1 MPGRVMVVAYNFPP
15 IGGTGV
21 QRTLKYVTYLPQSGW
36 QPVVLTARNPGTL
49 PRDEEAERRLP
60 TDLVVERAFSPE
72 PIKLRRALGRVAR
85 RAAALRP
92 KGAAGGPTPAGGAS
106 NASMPPPTAVGEARP
121 AARLRDYGGLAGI
134 WGRLERLTFFPDPEV
149 GWVPFAVRLGLEAH
163 REAPVD
169 IVYSSAGPFSSHLAA
184 ALIAVRAGLPWV
196 ADFRDPWVGNAFA
209 AQLPSVHAALQM
221 QIERRFV
228 HLAAR
233 SVFATAGLT
242 AAYSARYPQ
251 AAGRFLTIPNG
262 YDRSD
267 LARIVPEPPPV
278 PDGFHLLFA
287 GSLYRPDELEV
298 FLLGV
303 ERLLSR
309 RPDLRQKLR
318 VDFVGQVN
326 EMNTGIAAQFE
337 TPDRLG
343 GVVAFEGFMPR
354 PRVLA
359 RMAGADALLQLMSDV
374 GGADVF
380 VGGKLLE
387 YLAFDRPILAVMP
400 PGDGRALVERLPTG
414 IVSDVRPDAIAD
426 ALERLLD
433 RTPAPAPSDPA
444 GQFDRVNLA
453 RRLAQVLDEVVAER

>member
-1 MPGRVMVVAYNFPP
+1 MQGRVLVVAYNFPP

-49 PRDEEAERRLP
+49 PWDEEAERRLP
-60 TDLVVERAFSPE
+60 PDLVVQRAFSPE
-72 PIKLRRALGRVAR
+72 PVKLRRALGRVAR
-85 RAAALRP
+85 EVATLNP
-92 KGAAGGPTPAGGAS
+92 KGSPRGAS
-106 NASMPPPTAVGEARP
+106 GASVPGPAAVGQAQP
-121 AARLRDYGGLAGI
+121 AVRVRDYGGLAGI
-134 WGRLERLTFFPDPEV
+134 WGQIERLTFFPDPEV

-163 REAPVD
+163 RESPVD
-169 IVYSSAGPFSSHLAA
+169 VVYSSAGPFSSHLAA
-184 ALIAVRAGLPWV
+184 AMIAVRAGLPWV

-209 AQLPSVHAALQM
+209 APLPSVHARLQAC
-221 QIERRFV
+221 IERRFV
-228 HLAAR
+228 HLADR

-242 AAYSARYPQ
+242 DAYSARYPL

-267 LARIVPEPPPV
+267 LVGIVPAPAPRPG
-278 PDGFHLLFA
+278 GFHLLYA

-303 ERLLSR
+303 ELLLDR
-309 RPDLRQKLR
+309 RPELREKLR
-318 VDFVGQVN
+318 IDFVGRVN
-326 EMNTGIAAQFE
+326 EVNTRIAAEFE
-337 TPDRLG
+337 TPERLG
-343 GVVAFEGFMPR
+343 GIVGFEGFMPR
-354 PRVLA
+354 PTVLA
-359 RMAGADALLQLMSDV
+359 RMAGADALLQLMTDV
-374 GGADVF
+374 AGADVF

-414 IVSDVRPDAIAD
+414 IVSDVRSDSIAD

-433 RTPAPAPSDPA
+433 RTPAPAPADPA

-453 RRLAQVLDEVVAER
+453 RRLAQVLDEVVAAT

>member
-1 MPGRVMVVAYNFPP
+1 MQGRVLVVAYNFPP

-49 PRDEEAERRLP
+49 PWDEEAERRLP
-60 TDLVVERAFSPE
+60 PDLVVQRAFSPE
-72 PIKLRRALGRVAR
+72 PVKLRRALGRVAR
-85 RAAALRP
+85 EVAALRP
-92 KGAAGGPTPAGGAS
+92 KGSPRGAS
-106 NASMPPPTAVGEARP
+106 GASVPRP
-121 AARLRDYGGLAGI
+121 AAVGQAQSAVRVRDYGGLAGI
-134 WGRLERLTFFPDPEV
+134 WGQIERLTFFPDPEV

-163 REAPVD
+163 RESPVD
-169 IVYSSAGPFSSHLAA
+169 VVYSSAGPFSSHLAA

-209 AQLPSVHAALQM
+209 APLPSVHARLQAR
-221 QIERRFV
+221 IERRFV
-228 HLAAR
+228 HLADR

-242 AAYSARYPQ
+242 DAYSARYPL

-267 LARIVPEPPPV
+267 LVGIVPAPAPRPG
-278 PDGFHLLFA
+278 GFHLLYA

-303 ERLLSR
+303 ELLLDR
-309 RPDLRQKLR
+309 RPELREKLR
-318 VDFVGQVN
+318 IDFVGRVN
-326 EMNTGIAAQFE
+326 EVNTRIAAEFE
-337 TPDRLG
+337 TPERLG
-343 GVVAFEGFMPR
+343 GIVGFEGFMPR
-354 PRVLA
+354 PTVLA
-359 RMAGADALLQLMSDV
+359 RMAGADALLQLMTDV
-374 GGADVF
+374 AGADVF

-414 IVSDVRPDAIAD
+414 IVSDVRSDSIAD

-433 RTPAPAPSDPA
+433 RTPAPAPADPA

-453 RRLAQVLDEVVAER
+453 RRLAQVLDEVVAAT